1 MLASEQRY
9 LAEIILTQ
17 LTIKVPN
24 FGPKNSNFACK
35 SQIFRISFQKMLRS
49 LGLGL
54 GLETF
59 AKFLRVSVSV
69 SKNLVSEKK
78 SRFRKN
84 LVSEKSLGF
93 GFGKFGLGRKYR
105 FRFRKNLVS
114 VLVSENLVSQ
124 KKSRYRFRSNFWYRY
139 SVLVSKHV
147 LLSIS
152 NYLTFQPGA

>member
-59 AKFLRVSVSV
+59 AKFLRVSVSE
-69 SKNLVSEKK
+69 NLVSEKK
-78 SRFRKN
+78 SRFR
-84 LVSEKSLGF
+84 
-93 GFGKFGLGRKYR
+93 
-105 FRFRKNLVS
+105 FRKIWS
-114 VLVSENLVSQ
+114 R
-124 KKSRYRFRSNFWYRY
+124 KKSSGFSF
-139 SVLVSKHV
+139 
-147 LLSIS
+147 
-152 NYLTFQPGA
+152 G

>member
-1 MLASEQRY
+1 MLAFEQRY

-35 SQIFRISFQKMLRS
+35 SQISLQKMLRS

-69 SKNLVSEKK
+69 FKNLVSKKK
-78 SRFRKN
+78 SRFWFRKN
-84 LVSEKSLGF
+84 LVSGKSLGF
-93 GFGKFGLGRKYR
+93 GFGKIWSRK
-105 FRFRKNLVS
+105 KVTVS
-114 VLVSENLVSQ
+114 FSENLVS
-124 KKSRYRFRSNFWYRY
+124 
-139 SVLVSKHV
+139 
-147 LLSIS
+147 
-152 NYLTFQPGA
+152 

>member
-69 SKNLVSEKK
+69 SKNLA
-78 SRFRKN
+78 
-84 LVSEKSLGF
+84 SEKSLGL
-93 GFGKFGLGRKYR
+93 GFGKFGIV
-105 FRFRKNLVS
+105 KNVSVS
-114 VLVSENLVSQ
+114 VLVKILVS
-124 KKSRYRFRSNFWYRY
+124 SFSG
-139 SVLVSKHV
+139 VSITISWT
-147 LLSIS
+147 LS
-152 NYLTFQPGA
+152 LTLDLTK